1 MNFESDPTSPAI
13 GVFGGTFDPI
23 HYGHLRPAL
32 EVLEKLDLAQ
42 VRMLPSAQPP
52 HRGQPRASAQQ
63 RLAMLELAI
72 TGEKRLVADDCE
84 LRREGPSYMVDTLQE
99 LQQRYPATPLVLVIG
114 QDAANGL
121 DRWHQWRR
129 LFELAHIAVMC
140 RPDARQAYSPEL
152 AQEMNDRLAGK
163 VELVQQQSA
172 GCVLPLQ
179 ITQLDI
185 SATAIR
191 AMIASGHS
199 AGFLTPREVLD
210 YIREQRLYA

>member
-1 MNFESDPTSPAI
+1 MNFDPDPISPVI
-13 GVFGGTFDPI
+13 GILGGTFDPI

-32 EVLEKLDLAQ
+32 EVLEKLGLAQ

-52 HRGQPRASAQQ
+52 HRGQPCASAQH

-72 TGEKRLVADDCE
+72 AGEERLVADDCE
-84 LRREGPSYMVDTLQE
+84 LRREGPSYMVHTLEE
-99 LQQRYPATPLVLVIG
+99 LQQRFPGRPLALVIG

-129 LFELAHIAVMC
+129 LFDLAHIVVMC

-152 AQEMNDRLAGK
+152 AEEMSGRLAEK
-163 VELVQQQSA
+163 AEQMQQQAA
-172 GCVLPLQ
+172 GRVLALQ

-191 AMIASGHS
+191 TLIASGQS
-199 AGFLTPREVLD
+199 AAFLTPREVLD

>member
-1 MNFESDPTSPAI
+1 MNFDPDPLSLPI
-13 GVFGGTFDPI
+13 GVFGGTFDPV

-32 EVLEKLDLAQ
+32 EVFEQLGLAQ
-42 VRMLPSAQPP
+42 VRMLPAARPP
-52 HRGQPRASAQQ
+52 HRVQPGASARH

-72 TGEKRLVADDCE
+72 AGENGLVADDCE
-84 LRREGPSYMVDTLQE
+84 LRREGPSFMVDTLRE
-99 LQQRYPATPLVLVIG
+99 LKQCFPAAPLVLVIG

-121 DRWHQWRR
+121 DRWHQWRC
-129 LFELAHIAVMC
+129 LFELAHIVVMR
-140 RPDARQAYSPEL
+140 RPDAREAYSREL
-152 AQEMNDRLAGK
+152 AQEMNGRLAGTADQ
-163 VELVQQQSA
+163 LRQQAA

-185 SATAIR
+185 SASAIR
-191 AMIASGHS
+191 AMIGAGRS

>member
-1 MNFESDPTSPAI
+1 MNFDSEPVSPAI
-13 GVFGGTFDPI
+13 GIFGGTFDPV
-23 HYGHLRPAL
+23 HFGHLRPAL

-52 HRGQPRASAQQ
+52 HRGQPRASAPH

-72 TGEKRLVADDCE
+72 AGEDRLAADDCE
-84 LRREGPSYMVDTLQE
+84 LRRKGPSFMVDTLEE
-99 LQQRYPATPLVLVIG
+99 LQERFPGAPLVLIIG

-121 DRWHQWRR
+121 DRWHQWQR
-129 LFELAHIAVMC
+129 LFELAHIVVMR
-140 RPDARQAYSPEL
+140 RPDAREAYAPVL
-152 AQEMNDRLAGK
+152 AEEMNRRLVKKPEFLHRQA
-163 VELVQQQSA
+163 A

-191 AMIASGHS
+191 AMIA
-199 AGFLTPREVLD
+199 AGDSPAFLTPREVLD

>member
-1 MNFESDPTSPAI
+1 MNSDPEPMSPAI

-32 EVLEKLDLAQ
+32 EVLEKLGLAQ

-52 HRGQPRASAQQ
+52 HRGQPCASAQH

-72 TGEKRLVADDCE
+72 AGEECLVADDCE

-99 LQQRYPATPLVLVIG
+99 LQQRYPATPLVLIIG

-163 VELVQQQSA
+163 AELVQQQAA

-185 SATAIR
+185 SATTIR
-191 AMIASGHS
+191 AMIASGRS

>member
-1 MNFESDPTSPAI
+1 MNDDSGAMSLPI
-13 GVFGGTFDPI
+13 GVFGGTFDPV

-52 HRGQPRASAQQ
+52 HRDRPGASAQQ

-72 TGEKRLVADDCE
+72 AGEARLVADDCE
-84 LRREGPSYMVDTLQE
+84 LRREGPSYMVDTLRE
-99 LQQRYPATPLVLVIG
+99 LQCRFPTAPLVLVIG

-129 LFELAHIAVMC
+129 LFELAHIVVMR
-140 RPDARQAYSPEL
+140 RPDAREAYGREL
-152 AQEMNDRLAGK
+152 AQEMNGRLAATA
-163 VELVQQQSA
+163 EHLRQQAA

-191 AMIASGHS
+191 ALICAGRS
-199 AGFLTPREVLD
+199 AGFLTPREVVD